1 MSNKRQFL
9 VIKFEDYLV
18 PLYIKLHPEHI
29 DNGICT
35 SYDEERKTYTLKFVT
50 GRFDYKSSLCCN
62 IIVEHDERF
71 GQDHVTL
78 VCRSEKTEWWH
89 FEYLDENDEKVVWS
103 RKYFSEVH
111 GIKYSRD

>member
-18 PLYIKLHPEHI
+18 PLYIKLHPTHI

-35 SYDEERKTYTLKFVT
+35 SYDEEKNTYTLKFVT
-50 GRFDYKSSLCCN
+50 GRFDYKLNSCWDVM
-62 IIVEHDERF
+62 VETDTRF

-78 VCRSEKTEWWH
+78 VCRCEKTEWWR
-89 FEYLDENDEKVVWS
+89 FEYLDENDEGVVWS
-103 RKYFSEVH
+103 RKYFSVVH